1 MSEKEKTILIVIIAL
16 IILCGCL
23 MVSFCAGTMLI
34 LSRSDRNAIVDFL
47 NESSNSDGSNSVRVQ
62 PGSGDSPDQSDTD
75 EKDENG
81 LSEAERLIIAATEKT
96 RNLYAD
102 QKMAPVYQ
110 TEEELRSFMTEQMDE
125 VTDEELEEELG
136 LYTVLGFTPK
146 DFDLRQFYV
155 DMYTEQI
162 AGFYDPEENKMFLI
176 EGDTPYNN
184 AKTLAHEYTHFLQY
198 NHPEFEPVLNYDDDF
213 CEENGETC
221 VILDALIE
229 GDATLTESLI
239 DVDRIIGKYKSNS
252 DTSSVSGS
260 DVFDNAPKYFQDM
273 LLFPYMYGYDFVA
286 YHYLK
291 GGFDNVNKLF
301 INLPQS
307 VEQIIHP
314 EKYLKDLPVDVTL
327 EPFRSIIADKFDII
341 QEEVL
346 NESDIKMILA
356 SGYEKDW
363 QLDERQASVAAD
375 GWGGGAFLYAK
386 EGDEPLLFT
395 KTVWDTEQDAKDAET
410 AFSLYSDRRFGNQ
423 IENNVWN
430 DGSSVVHLIRQDDI
444 LYWMILPET
453 IDFSQMIDMI
463 KNGSSI

>member
-1 MSEKEKTILIVIIAL
+1 MSEKDKTILIVILAFV
-16 IILCGCL
+16 ILFGC
-23 MVSFCAGTMLI
+23 MFMSCCAGSLFFLT
-34 LSRSDRNAIVDFL
+34 RADRNTIIEFL
-47 NESSNSDGSNSVRVQ
+47 NDSTDGSVPNFDKTQAGSESVYGQ
-62 PGSGDSPDQSDTD
+62 PDMDL
-75 EKDENG
+75 KDENG
-81 LSEAERLIIAATEKT
+81 LSEAERLIIETTEKT
-96 RNLYAD
+96 RKLYAD
-102 QKMAPVYQ
+102 EKMAPVYQ
-110 TEEELRSFMTEQMDE
+110 TEEELRSFMMTQMDD

-136 LYTVLGFTPK
+136 LYNILGFAPK

-184 AKTLAHEYTHFLQY
+184 AKTLAHEYTHYLQY
-198 NHPEFEPVLNYDDDF
+198 NHPDFEPVLKYEDDY

-239 DVDRIIGKYKSNS
+239 DVDKIIGKYKNIS
-252 DTSSVSGS
+252 DNTSAAAS
-260 DVFDNAPKYFQDM
+260 DVFDKAPKYFQDM

-291 GGFDNVNKLF
+291 GGFNSVNDLY

-327 EPFRSIIADKFDII
+327 EPFRSTIADKFDII
-341 QEEVL
+341 QEDVL
-346 NESDIKMILA
+346 NESDIKMILS

-363 QLDERQASVAAD
+363 QLNERQASVAAD
-375 GWGGGAFLYAK
+375 GWDGGAYLFAK
-386 EGDEPLLFT
+386 EDDVPLFFA
-395 KTVWDTEQDAKDAET
+395 KIVWDTENDAKDAES
-410 AFSLYSDRRFGNQ
+410 AFSLYSDKRFGSK
-423 IENNVWN
+423 IENNVWKDDN
-430 DGSSVVHLIRQDDI
+430 SLVYLIRQDDI

-453 IDFSQMIDMI
+453 IDFNQMIDII

>member
-1 MSEKEKTILIVIIAL
+1 MSEKDKTILIVVLAF
-16 IILCGCL
+16 IILFGC
-23 MVSFCAGTMLI
+23 MFISCCAGSMFYLTKT
-34 LSRSDRNAIVDFL
+34 DKNAIIELL
-47 NESSNSDGSNSVRVQ
+47 NDTSYNGFTNSNEVQ
-62 PGSGDSPDQSDTD
+62 SGTEAGYDQAGMDI
-75 EKDENG
+75 KDENG
-81 LSEAERLIIAATEKT
+81 LSEAEKLIIDATEKT

-110 TEEELRSFMTEQMDE
+110 SEDELRSFMVSQMDD
-125 VTDEELEEELG
+125 VTDEELEDELG
-136 LYTVLGFTPK
+136 LYNILGFAPK

-162 AGFYDPEENKMFLI
+162 AGFYDPDENKMYLI
-176 EGDTPYNN
+176 EGDSPYNN

-198 NHPEFEPVLNYDDDF
+198 NHPEFEPVLNYEDDF

-239 DVDRIIGKYKSNS
+239 DVDRIIGRYKNIS
-252 DTSSVSGS
+252 DDSSAATT
-260 DVFDNAPKYFQDM
+260 DVFDNAPKFFQDM

-291 GGFDNVNKLF
+291 GGFNSVNDLF

-307 VEQIIHP
+307 IEQIIHP
-314 EKYLKDLPVDVTL
+314 EKYLKDLPVNVTL
-327 EPFRSIIADKFDII
+327 EPFRSIIADHSDII
-341 QEEVL
+341 QEDVL
-346 NESDIKMILA
+346 NESDIKMILS

-363 QLDERQASVAAD
+363 QLDERQASAAAE
-375 GWGGGAFLYAK
+375 GWGGGAFLFAK
-386 EGDEPLLFT
+386 DGDDPLFFA
-395 KTVWDTEQDAKDAET
+395 KIVWDTVKDAEDAES

-423 IENNVWN
+423 IENNVWKDDN
-430 DGSSVVHLIRQDDI
+430 SHVYLIRQDDI
-444 LYWMILPET
+444 LYWMILPDT
-453 IDFSQMIDMI
+453 IDFSQMIDII